1 MTYVS
6 TVRTVVAN
14 GMIARGV
21 ELGMQIAQHA
31 EKVTGVPTLFG
42 VSMTGAYGRVG
53 WITGYERVRQYEEAQ
68 ATLMA
73 DPEWLGLL
81 DRDAAAYSDSP
92 TASEQLVWRRVV

>member
-42 VSMTGAYGRVG
+42 VSMTGAPAGRVDH
-53 WITGYERVRQYEEAQ
+53 RPSARQRGAQ
-68 ATLMA
+68 RCSWPNPGAA
-73 DPEWLGLL
+73 GLL
-81 DRDAAAYSDSP
+81 DRDAAHSDSP